1 MNQTRIC
8 RSPISGLILG
18 LSLGLFSGAAFAQ
31 AVGDRVTA
39 LWEEDGLWYPAEIEF
54 IDRQGIHV
62 SFDDGDEAIV
72 ARNEVRR
79 LNWRV
84 GTRLECDWKSEGDY
98 YPGRVNAMRGE
109 SIDFVYD
116 DGGRE
121 QLTVSRCRSN

>member
-1 MNQTRIC
+1 MKQT
-8 RSPISGLILG
+8 LIF
-18 LSLGLFSGAAFAQ
+18 LSLALGLFSSAAQAQ

-39 LWEEDGLWYPAEIEF
+39 LWEPDGLWYPGEIEF

-84 GTRLECDWKSEGDY
+84 GMRLECNWKNQGDY
-98 YPGRVNAMRGE
+98 YPGRVNSMRGE
-109 SIDFVYD
+109 SIDFAYD
-116 DGGRE
+116 DGARE

>member
-1 MNQTRIC
+1 MKQTRIC
-8 RSPISGLILG
+8 RSLIFGLT
-18 LSLGLFSGAAFAQ
+18 LGLFSGAAFAQ

-39 LWEEDGLWYPAEIEF
+39 LWEADGLWYPGEIEF

-84 GTRLECDWKSEGDY
+84 GTRLECNWKNEGDY
-98 YPGRVNAMRGE
+98 YPGRINAMRGE

>member
-1 MNQTRIC
+1 MKQTLIC
-8 RSPISGLILG
+8 LSLTLG
-18 LSLGLFSGAAFAQ
+18 LLVGPFSGTAHAQ

-54 IDRQGIHV
+54 IDREGIHV
-62 SFDDGDEAIV
+62 SFDDGDQAIV

-84 GTRLECDWKSEGDY
+84 GTALECDWKNEGEY
-98 YPGRVNAMRGE
+98 YPGRINSMRGE
-109 SIDFVYD
+109 NIDFVYD

>member
-1 MNQTRIC
+1 MKQTLIC
-8 RSPISGLILG
+8 LG
-18 LSLGLFSGAAFAQ
+18 LVVGLFSGAAHAQ

-39 LWEEDGLWYPAEIEF
+39 LWEADGLWYPAEIEF

-84 GTRLECDWKSEGDY
+84 GTRLECNWKNEGDY
-98 YPGRVNAMRGE
+98 YPGRINAMRGE

-121 QLTVSRCRSN
+121 QLTVGRCRSN

>member
-1 MNQTRIC
+1 M
-8 RSPISGLILG
+8 
-18 LSLGLFSGAAFAQ
+18 
-31 AVGDRVTA
+31 GDRVTA
-39 LWEEDGLWYPAEIEF
+39 IWEADGLWYPGRIEY
-54 IDRQGIHV
+54 IDRQGIHI

-84 GTRLECDWKSEGDY
+84 GTLLECDWKSEGDY
-98 YPGRVNAMRGE
+98 YPGRINSMRGE

-121 QLTVSRCRSN
+121 QLTVSRCRSQ

>member
-1 MNQTRIC
+1 MKQT
-8 RSPISGLILG
+8 LIG
-18 LSLGLFSGAAFAQ
+18 LSFVLGLFSATAQAQ

-39 LWEEDGLWYPAEIEF
+39 RWEADGFWYPAEIET
-54 IDRQGIHV
+54 IDRKGIHV

-72 ARNEVRR
+72 TRNQVRR

-84 GTRLECDWKSEGDY
+84 GTRLECDWKKEGDY
-98 YPGRVNAMRGE
+98 YPGRINAMRGE
-109 SIDFVYD
+109 SIDFAYD